1 MPLNQD
7 TACVFLDFTS
17 QFALQGFIKLKR
29 RLKRKKLDGL
39 GESSSVL
46 AYLDFGIKKLW
57 KFITISYNLN
67 ILILFILLT
76 RSNDFNFV
84 TNKS

>member
-1 MPLNQD
+1 MF
-7 TACVFLDFTS
+7 FLDFTS
-17 QFALQGFIKLKR
+17 QFALQGLHKIETQIK
-29 RLKRKKLDGL
+29 KKGIDGL

-46 AYLDFGIKKLW
+46 AYLDIGIKKLW

-76 RSNDFNFV
+76 RSNDSNFV